1 MATRAP
7 TPEPASQAPALHA
20 LFDAL
25 QAAPHEH
32 DFFALLRRIE
42 ALTPQAPR
50 FGRAARPAQ
59 EPLRLGQKAELDF
72 AVAALAGLE
81 RGANGMPRLG
91 VRFFGLF
98 GPQGPMPLHL
108 TEYVRERLR
117 QRGDPTPERFFDIF
131 HHRLLALFYR
141 AWAQTQP
148 TAQHDRPHDD
158 RYAAWLGSAIGVS
171 GLAPAGDALPPT
183 ARLHQAGLLGSRS
196 RHPEGLAKLLA
207 RHFKLPV
214 RIEEHV
220 PHWMRFD
227 AADRSRLG
235 YARNRAERGATPA
248 AQLGATAAVGSKVWD
263 RQFRFRILLGP
274 LTLAQYHAFL
284 PGGTAW
290 RPLREWVRQYT
301 GLDLLWDVELCID
314 HHHMPDAQLG
324 RHVQLGRTAW
334 AGRRVRD
341 RSGFDRRDL
350 RLRPEHHLAEEV
362 STTGDLHH
370 E

>member
-1 MATRAP
+1 M
-7 TPEPASQAPALHA
+7 APAEPFEPPAPAAQQLQA
-20 LFDAL
+20 LLDAL

-42 ALTPQAPR
+42 ALTPQSPR
-50 FGRAARPAQ
+50 FGRALRPAL

-81 RGANGMPRLG
+81 RGANGVPRLG

-131 HHRLLALFYR
+131 HHRLLTLFYR
-141 AWAQTQP
+141 AWAQGQP

-158 RYAAWLGSAIGVS
+158 RYAAWLGSAIGVA
-171 GLAPAGDALPPT
+171 GLAPAADALPGP
-183 ARLHQAGLLGSRS
+183 ARLHQAGLLASRS
-196 RHPEGLAKLLA
+196 RHAEGLASILS
-207 RHFKLPV
+207 RYFRLPV
-214 RIEEHV
+214 RIEQHV

-227 AADRSRLG
+227 ADDRSRLG
-235 YARNRAERGATPA
+235 YARNRPERGATAPA
-248 AQLGATAAVGSKVWD
+248 LLGRSAAAGSKVWD
-263 RQFRFRILLGP
+263 RQFKFRIALGP

-290 RPLREWVRQYT
+290 KPLREWVRQYA

-314 HHHMPDAQLG
+314 HRQMPDARLG

-334 AGRRVRD
+334 AGRRARD
-341 RSGFDRRDL
+341 RTTVHRHDL
-350 RLRPEHHLAEEV
+350 RLRPESRWAEA
-362 STTGDLHH
+362 STGDPA
-370 E
+370 

>member
-1 MATRAP
+1 MSTPRTADPAP
-7 TPEPASQAPALHA
+7 PAQALQA

-42 ALTPQAPR
+42 ALTPQSPR

-81 RGANGMPRLG
+81 RGANGVPRLG

-131 HHRLLALFYR
+131 HHRLLSLFYR

-148 TAQHDRPHDD
+148 TAQHDRPNDD
-158 RYAAWLGSAIGVS
+158 RYAAWLGSAIGVA
-171 GLAPAGDALPPT
+171 GLAPVGDALPPT
-183 ARLHQAGLLGSRS
+183 ARLHQAGLLGARS
-196 RHPEGLAKLLA
+196 KHPEGLAKLLS

-214 RIEEHV
+214 RIEQHV
-220 PHWMRFD
+220 PHWMRFEAD
-227 AADRSRLG
+227 DRSRLG
-235 YARNRAERGATPA
+235 YARNRAERGATQA
-248 AQLGATAAVGSKVWD
+248 AQLGTSAAAGSKVWD
-263 RQFRFRILLGP
+263 RQFKFRIALGP
-274 LTLAQYHAFL
+274 LTLDQYHAFL

-314 HHHMPDAQLG
+314 RHHMPDARLG

-334 AGRRVRD
+334 VGRRVRD
-341 RSGFDRRDL
+341 RVDLDRRDL
-350 RLRPEHHLAEEV
+350 RLRPENSFAKA
-362 STTGDLHH
+362 STGDLH